1 MECLLKRYSEK
12 NKNIPFVSANL
23 SGFSWRDMAAALV
36 WMDLPLTRSTDKS
49 AYSIKSD
56 KKRGIFISS
65 ADQQNSLIF
74 KREIKDG

>member
-1 MECLLKRYSEK
+1 
-12 NKNIPFVSANL
+12 
-23 SGFSWRDMAAALV
+23 MAAALV